1 MDFAKFFQPCQISKY
16 LCFLFFIPAPISS
29 LPFQYVFSINFI
41 PSIHRFPHSLSLKS
55 SLRLQLPTA
64 TMCAIFSQPD
74 PTIVKFEPSEL
85 RERNLS
91 FVDSIFHSLHLAW
104 WSSSTSSSCA
114 QLSGFDVMMNEHL
127 NYCLEFHHR
136 NWMGWSWFS
145 YLFSHFDSA
154 VFSCI

>member
-74 PTIVKFEPSEL
+74 PTNSEVRAKRAEGKKSLFRRFHLSLTSLGMVIIIDVELVCSTFWL
-85 RERNLS
+85 RCNDERAFKLL
-91 FVDSIFHSLHLAW
+91 FRI
-104 WSSSTSSSCA
+104 SSS
-114 QLSGFDVMMNEHL
+114 
-127 NYCLEFHHR
+127 
-136 NWMGWSWFS
+136 
-145 YLFSHFDSA
+145 
-154 VFSCI
+154 